1 MSTYLFVLL
10 TLPENRKIMKRH
22 LQLNIKQLSSCYA
35 DGSISPRLVV
45 DYALDDAVKLKQLN
59 AFINLTPEK
68 SLHQAKESDH
78 RYDKKEPLSVLDGVP
93 IAIKDNF
100 CTKDLTTTCAS
111 RMLANFVPPYNATV
125 CARLSSAGAV
135 LIGKTNMDQYA
146 MGSGTVDSIYGPT
159 KNVWSP
165 NLNDDKWHIAGGS
178 SGGSATAV
186 AAGICFAAI
195 GSDTGGSTRNPAAYC
210 GVVGL
215 KPTYGLL
222 SRHGLIPLVN
232 SMDVPGIFTRN
243 ISDCVD
249 VLNAI
254 AGPDNKD
261 STTIR
266 RPYTNIEL
274 PHYEDIDLRNLKVGI
289 PKEYHCEG
297 LSQDVLDTWM
307 KVADMLEEGGANVK
321 QVSLPN
327 TAASI
332 FVYSIL
338 NQCEVASNM
347 ARYDGIEYGHRANN
361 DNSTEEL
368 YAMTRAEGF
377 NTVVK
382 TRILTGN
389 YFLLRKNYQK
399 YFEKALSVRRLIA
412 QDFRNVFEA
421 PKHSM
426 KNIVDVLLTPT
437 TLTDAPLFSDFVSL
451 SNRDQCAR
459 QDFCTQPA
467 NMAGIPAI
475 SIPIRLSRTGLP
487 IGLQLMSRSLNEEIL
502 LRVASWIESQVEF
515 DCLANEQIYAAR
527 S

>member
-1 MSTYLFVLL
+1 
-10 TLPENRKIMKRH
+10 MKRH
-22 LQLNIKQLSSCYA
+22 LQLSIKQLSSCYA

-45 DYALDDAVKLKQLN
+45 DHSLDDAVKLKHLN
-59 AFINLTPEK
+59 AFIRLSPEK
-68 SLHQAKESDH
+68 ALHEAKESSY
-78 RYDKKEPLSVLDGVP
+78 RYENKEHQGVLDGVP

-111 RMLANFVPPYNATV
+111 KMLANFIPPFNATV
-125 CARLSSAGAV
+125 CERLSSAGAI
-135 LIGKTNMDQYA
+135 LIGKTNMDQFA
-146 MGSGTVDSIYGPT
+146 MGSGTVDSIFGPT
-159 KNVWSP
+159 RNVWSRD
-165 NLNDDKWHIAGGS
+165 LSDQKWHISGGS

-186 AAGICFAAI
+186 AAGICYASI

-215 KPTYGLL
+215 KPTYGLV
-222 SRHGLIPLVN
+222 SRYGLIPLVN
-232 SMDVPGIFTRN
+232 SMDVPGIFTR
-243 ISDCVD
+243 SVGDCLD
-249 VLNAI
+249 ILNAI
-254 AGPDNKD
+254 AGPDAKD
-261 STTIR
+261 STTLR
-266 RPYTNIEL
+266 NPFRKIEI
-274 PHYEDIDLRNLKVGI
+274 PCFEDIDLRNVRIGI

-297 LSQDVLDTWM
+297 LSGEVLETWM
-307 KVADMLEEGGANVK
+307 KVADLLADGGAQVQ

-347 ARYDGIEYGHRANN
+347 ARYDGIEYGHRA
-361 DNSTEEL
+361 DNESSTEEL
-368 YAMTRAEGF
+368 YAKTRAEGF

-399 YFEKALSVRRLIA
+399 YFEKALRVRRLISE
-412 QDFRNVFEA
+412 DFKHVFER
-421 PKHSM
+421 PKDGE
-426 KNIVDVLLTPT
+426 NVVDVLLTPT
-437 TLTDAPLFSDFVSL
+437 TLTDAPLYSDFVSL
-451 SNRDQCAR
+451 SNRDQCAV

-475 SIPIRLSRTGLP
+475 SIPIRLSKTGLP
-487 IGLQLMSRSLNEEIL
+487 IGLQLMSRSLNEEML
-502 LRVASWIESQVEF
+502 LRVASWIEAQVEF

>member
-1 MSTYLFVLL
+1 
-10 TLPENRKIMKRH
+10 MKRH
-22 LQLNIKQLSSCYA
+22 LQLTIKQLSASYA

-45 DYALDDAVKLKQLN
+45 DHALDDAVKLKHLN
-59 AFINLTPEK
+59 AFIRISPEN
-68 SLHQAKESDH
+68 SLHQGKESEH
-78 RYDKKEPLSVLDGVP
+78 RYENKNQLSVLDGVP

-100 CTKDLTTTCAS
+100 CTKNLTTTCAS
-111 RMLANFVPPYNATV
+111 GMLSNFVPPYNATV
-125 CARLSSAGAV
+125 CERLAASGTV
-135 LIGKTNMDQYA
+135 LVGKTNMDQFA
-146 MGSGTVDSIYGPT
+146 MGSGTVDSIFGPT
-159 KNVWSP
+159 KNIWS
-165 NLNDDKWHIAGGS
+165 NDLSDNKWHIAGGS

-186 AAGICFAAI
+186 AAGICYAAI
-195 GSDTGGSTRNPAAYC
+195 GSDTGGSTRNPASYC

-215 KPTYGLL
+215 KPTYGLV

-243 ISDCVD
+243 VSDCVD
-249 VLNAI
+249 ILNAI
-254 AGPDNKD
+254 AGPDAKD

-266 RPYTNIEL
+266 RPFKKIDI
-274 PHYEDIDLRNLKVGI
+274 PFFEDFDLRNVRVGI

-297 LSQDVLDTWM
+297 LTKEVLETWM
-307 KVADMLEEGGANVK
+307 KVADLLEDNGAHVE

-347 ARYDGIEYGHRANN
+347 ARYDGIEYGHRAGNES
-361 DNSTEEL
+361 STEEL
-368 YAMTRAEGF
+368 YANTRAEGF

-399 YFEKALSVRRLIA
+399 YFEKALRVRRLIA
-412 QDFRNVFEA
+412 DDFKRVFET
-421 PKHSM
+421 PKNNE
-426 KNIVDVLLTPT
+426 KIVDVLLTPT
-437 TLTDAPLFSDFVSL
+437 TLSDAPLYSDFISQ
-451 SNRDQCAR
+451 SNRDQCAV

-475 SIPIRLSRTGLP
+475 SIPIRLSKRGLP
-487 IGLQLMSRSLNEEIL
+487 IGLQLMSRSLNEEML
-502 LRVASWIESQVEF
+502 LRVAGWIEAQVEF
-515 DCLANEQIYAAR
+515 DCLENEQIYAAR

>member
-1 MSTYLFVLL
+1 
-10 TLPENRKIMKRH
+10 MKRH
-22 LQLNIKQLSSCYA
+22 LQLSIKQLSSCYA
-35 DGSISPRLVV
+35 DGSISPRIVV
-45 DYALDDAVKLKQLN
+45 DHSLDDAVKLKHLN
-59 AFINLTPEK
+59 AFIRLSPEK
-68 SLHQAKESDH
+68 ALHQAKESDH
-78 RYDKKEPLSVLDGVP
+78 RYENKEQLGKLDGVP

-100 CTKDLTTTCAS
+100 CTKDTPTTCAS
-111 RMLANFVPPYNATV
+111 RMLSNFVPPYNATV
-125 CARLSSAGAV
+125 CERLTKAGAV
-135 LIGKTNMDQYA
+135 LIGKTNMDQFA
-146 MGSGTVDSIYGPT
+146 MGSGTVDSIFGPS
-159 KNVWSP
+159 KNVWSSD
-165 NLNDDKWHIAGGS
+165 LMDKWHIAGGS

-186 AAGICFAAI
+186 AAGICYAAI

-215 KPTYGLL
+215 KPTYGLI

-232 SMDVPGIFTRN
+232 SMDVPGIFARSV
-243 ISDCVD
+243 SDCLD

-254 AGPDNKD
+254 AGPDDKD

-266 RPYTNIEL
+266 KPFRKINLKFYEEL
-274 PHYEDIDLRNLKVGI
+274 DLRNVRIGI
-289 PKEYHCEG
+289 PMEYHCDG
-297 LSQDVLDTWM
+297 LSSEVLDTWR
-307 KVADMLEEGGANVK
+307 KVADLLEDNGAHVQ

-347 ARYDGIEYGHRANN
+347 ARYDGIEYGHRPNIES
-361 DNSTEEL
+361 STEEL
-368 YAMTRAEGF
+368 YANTRAEGF

-399 YFEKALSVRRLIA
+399 YFEKALRVRRLISE
-412 QDFRNVFEA
+412 DFKRVFET
-421 PKHSM
+421 PID
-426 KNIVDVLLTPT
+426 NENVVDVLLTPT
-437 TLTDAPLFSDFVSL
+437 TLTDAPLYSDFVSL
-451 SNRDQCAR
+451 SNRVQCAV

-475 SIPIRLSRTGLP
+475 SIPIRLSKRGLP
-487 IGLQLMSRSLNEEIL
+487 IGLQLMSKTLNEEML
-502 LRVASWIESQVEF
+502 LRVASWIEKQVEF